1 MNAQTLPSDSRL
13 VRELT
18 IDQLVYV
25 IDRAVEESLIK
36 HLGRKGEEVEEPPMI
51 RGKNN
56 MRKHLGIGR
65 EVFDSLCDC
74 GVFEGVILSTEGS
87 RTYTA
92 QLDKLRERYTAYCTG
107 DYQPVARRSFRP
119 KNKS

>member
-1 MNAQTLPSDSRL
+1 MNTTTLSSDTRL
-13 VRELT
+13 VRDLT
-18 IDQLVYV
+18 IEQLVYV
-25 IDRAVEESLIK
+25 IDRAVEGSLVK
-36 HLGRKGEEVEEPPMI
+36 HLGRSAPIDEAPTI

-65 EVFDSLCDC
+65 EVFDSLYSS

-92 QLDKLRERYTAYCTG
+92 QPEKLRERYTAYCTG
-107 DYQPVARRSFRP
+107 EYQPVARRSFRP
-119 KNKS
+119 KNRV